1 MSDAVMDR
9 FLWLDAQQ
17 GEIPPNKR
25 VLTITEPMA
34 GCQTGSAAQWKKRIR
49 WAAGSFGGAVERG

>member
-1 MSDAVMDR
+1 MDR

-49 WAAGSFGGAVERG
+49 WAAGSLGRTVERG